1 VPILEASGI
10 RKHFGGV
17 VALAGAQFALDAGE
31 VHALIGSN
39 GCGKSTLCKI
49 IAGSVAADGGRL
61 TLDGRPVSFAS
72 PREAVAAGIGVF
84 YQDLSL
90 IPEMTVAENLSLGRE
105 PRAASGLVNR
115 VALRATAKAA
125 LAQFQEV
132 LGAGVDPDA
141 KVADLSADQSQLVEI
156 LKVLA
161 AEPRVVIF
169 DEATAALD
177 RNQVGAVFG
186 RIRALKAQ
194 GRAVIFIT
202 HRMDEVF
209 EIADRVTVM
218 RNGMTV
224 LSTRTG
230 QTSRDALVDSMV
242 GEAISSAA
250 RSRRHVPAKEVAME
264 VQGLSAAKLDN
275 VSLALM
281 RGEILGL
288 GGLHGQG
295 QSDLLRAL
303 FGALP
308 IRRGKVS
315 VDGQPFVPKGPRTAM
330 HRSIA
335 YVSGDRARFGVLA
348 IRPIFE
354 NLVISVLARG
364 RRWTVARN
372 RLEAAIAPFIE
383 RLKLKFSSLRANV
396 AELSGGNQQK
406 VVIGRWL
413 ATRPSVLLLDDP
425 TKGIDIQ
432 TKEDLYATMDELCRQ
447 GVSILLHSSDDEE
460 LLAVADRVLVFNGG
474 RVVAELSSDQRTRF
488 ALYQAAYT
496 SARPASPAEARDT

>member
-1 VPILEASGI
+1 VPILEASDV
-10 RKHFGGV
+10 RKQFGGV
-17 VALAGAQFALDAGE
+17 VALAGAEFTLDAGE

-49 IAGSVAADGGRL
+49 IAGSVAADAGRVL
-61 TLDGRPVSFAS
+61 LDGRPVRFAG
-72 PREAVAAGIGVF
+72 PREAAAAGIGVF

-90 IPEMTVAENLSLGRE
+90 ISEMTVAENIYLGRE
-105 PRAASGLVNR
+105 PCTAAGLVNR
-115 VALRATAKAA
+115 VALHDAATAA
-125 LAQFQEV
+125 LAQFQEM
-132 LGAGVDPDA
+132 LGPGMNPETR
-141 KVADLSADQSQLVEI
+141 VADLAADQSQLVEI

-161 AEPRVVIF
+161 ADPRVVIF

-177 RNQVGAVFG
+177 RHQVDALFS

-194 GRAVIFIT
+194 GRAVIFIS

-218 RNGMTV
+218 RDGVTV
-224 LSTRTG
+224 LTAATG

-242 GEAISSAA
+242 GEA
-250 RSRRHVPAKEVAME
+250 RSRTARGARHVPTGAVAMQA
-264 VQGLSAAKLDN
+264 QGLSAARLED
-275 VSLALM
+275 VSFVLK

-303 FGALP
+303 FGALT
-308 IRRGKVS
+308 IRRGS
-315 VDGQPFVPKGPRTAM
+315 IRVDDRALVPTGPRSVM
-330 HRSIA
+330 RRSVA
-335 YVSGDRARFGVLA
+335 YVSGDRARFGVLN

-354 NLVISVLARG
+354 NLVISVLARE
-364 RRWTVARN
+364 RRWLVDRD
-372 RLEAAIAPFIE
+372 RLEAFIAPFIE
-383 RLKLKFSSLRANV
+383 RLKLKFSSLDAAV
-396 AELSGGNQQK
+396 SELSGGNQQK

-432 TKEDLYATMDELCRQ
+432 TKEDLYATLDELCSQ
-447 GVSILLHSSDDEE
+447 GVSIVLHSSDDEE

-474 RVVAELSSDQRTRF
+474 RVVAELTGERRTRL
-488 ALYQAAYT
+488 ALYQAAYA
-496 SARPASPAEARDT
+496 SAKAAPPTPVRGP